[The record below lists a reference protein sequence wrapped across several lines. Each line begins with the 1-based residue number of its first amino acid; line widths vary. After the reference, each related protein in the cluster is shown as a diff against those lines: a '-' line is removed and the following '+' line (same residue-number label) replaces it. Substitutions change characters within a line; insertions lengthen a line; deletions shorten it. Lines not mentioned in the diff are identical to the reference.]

1 VEKRGRRSTWMV
13 LTLGTVVGGLIAVKV
28 TAGAPTLSLDA
39 GWREP
44 LDRAE
49 AALAQGQAQR
59 AERAWEEAQRAVMH
73 PGMPPTGLVNVGLAY
88 LRIGEAAHDR
98 QTAVARARQLFLRAL
113 FRARHNRDAQGLT
126 EVSHAFALLGDC
138 EVAERAYAV
147 VLTMKPKEPPPA
159 CGPLEVSASPGS
171 PRRAPAAGR

>member
-1 VEKRGRRSTWMV
+1 MV
-13 LTLGTVVGGLIAVKV
+13 LTLGTVVGAVIAVKV
-28 TAGAPTLSLDA
+28 TAGSPTVPLDA

-49 AALAQGQAQR
+49 AVLAQGEARR
-59 AERAWEEAQRAVMH
+59 AEQVWEEAQRAVMR
-73 PGMPPTGLVNVGLAY
+73 PEIPPSGLVNVGLAY

-98 QTAVARARQLFLRAL
+98 QTAVTRARRLFLRAL
-113 FRARHNRDAQGLT
+113 FRARHNRDVQGLT

-147 VLTMKPKEPPPA
+147 VLTMAPKETPPT
-159 CGPLEVSASPGS
+159 CGPLDVSASPR
-171 PRRAPAAGR
+171 PARREPPAGR